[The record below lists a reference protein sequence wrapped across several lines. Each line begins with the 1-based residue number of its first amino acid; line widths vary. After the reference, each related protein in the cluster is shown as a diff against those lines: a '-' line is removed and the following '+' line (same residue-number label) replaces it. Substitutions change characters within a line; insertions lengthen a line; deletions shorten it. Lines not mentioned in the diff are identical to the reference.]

1 MMELTASKALRG
13 EVTVPGDKS
22 ISHRSVMF
30 GAIAQGT
37 TEVTNFLQGADC
49 LSTIS
54 CFQKLGIEI
63 ENTPERILVH
73 GKGLHG
79 LSAPSE
85 VLDAG
90 NSGTTTRL
98 ISGILSGQTFETTL
112 TGDSSIQKRPM
123 KRIMEPLSLMGA
135 KIESVRK
142 KGCAP
147 LHITGIRTGQ
157 ILDPALRSLCG
168 WSDERN
174 RACSQPQPHGA
185 DAFRFRRRY
194 LL

>member
-85 VLDAG
+85 VLDAYCS
-90 NSGTTTRL
+90 NMYYRCRFLQAS
-98 ISGILSGQTFETTL
+98 
-112 TGDSSIQKRPM
+112 
-123 KRIMEPLSLMGA
+123 ME
-135 KIESVRK
+135 
-142 KGCAP
+142 
-147 LHITGIRTGQ
+147 
-157 ILDPALRSLCG
+157 
-168 WSDERN
+168 W
-174 RACSQPQPHGA
+174 
-185 DAFRFRRRY
+185 RFY
-194 LL
+194 LYA

>member
-73 GKGLHG
+73 GKGLRG

-112 TGDSSIQKRPM
+112 TGDASIQKRPM
-123 KRIMEPLSLMGA
+123 KRIMEPLSLKMAARRFASPAAACTGSLIPRRSHPH
-135 KIESVRK
+135 KSNPRSCSPVFMQMVR
-142 KGCAP
+142 
-147 LHITGIRTGQ
+147 
-157 ILDPALRSLCG
+157 
-168 WSDERN
+168 
-174 RACSQPQPHGA
+174 RA
-185 DAFRFRRRY
+185 
-194 LL
+194 